1 MEKFVLS
8 GIKNDLLE
16 AGKDEG
22 CITFQHLNELLP
34 EQIKDPGAIEE
45 LFDFL
50 GENNIEIV
58 TQEESG
64 KRRTLSGEEWTGKKA
79 GEDET
84 LPDALP
90 DNEEHESE
98 ETTTTYLR
106 EMGQFDLLTPEE
118 EAKYS
123 KTIRE
128 GFDAIIAA
136 IREDTSGVNEI
147 RMLVDRIDLWHR
159 RDPTLKPKKQQL
171 NYMRHCVLIATRNYP
186 DIRELFELNTKIE
199 AYNRSVEVAKDA
211 MIRAN
216 LRLVVS
222 IAKRYMHQGLTLA
235 DLIQEGNLGLM
246 RAVFR
251 FDYKK
256 GNKFST
262 YASWWIRQAITRA
275 ILDKT
280 RTIRLPVHFLELRSQ
295 FFKAFYSLLKEL
307 GREPTPV
314 EISKMTDLPMD
325 KILAI
330 LEASREPI
338 SLETPVGDDDSTL
351 GDFLENQESES
362 PYDAVQNR
370 ELAHRVTEVLSTLLA
385 CAAKHGLA
393 EVSPMVCALD
403 QPDRLAFPLRRGL
416 VWRRNVDELRTAGPG
431 QDLLPGIA
439 SLFNGAL
446 FSAKAIEAVGV
457 PDIRLFVRGD
467 EVDVHRRL
475 VRSGL
480 PFGTCL
486 DTVYLHPYGSDEF
499 KPILGGRMH
508 TQYPDDPTKRFFT
521 YRNRGYLLAQP
532 GLRKLLPQEWLRFGW
547 YFLVTRRDPAG
558 LREWIRLRRMG
569 RRERFS
575 RSQPLTGGPS

>member
-1 MEKFVLS
+1 MFGGGRQVLS
-8 GIKNDLLE
+8 SIKEDLLK
-16 AGKDEG
+16 AGKSEG
-22 CITFQHLNELLP
+22 CITFEHLNELLP
-34 EQIKDPGAIEE
+34 DKVKAPGAIEE

-50 GENNIEIV
+50 GDHNIEIV
-58 TQEESG
+58 TVDDSG
-64 KRRTLSGEEWTGKKA
+64 KKKTLSGEEWTGKDLSD
-79 GEDET
+79 EDLVT
-84 LPDALP
+84 NSLPSSD
-90 DNEEHESE
+90 EHDSE

-123 KTIRE
+123 KAIRE
-128 GFDAIIAA
+128 GFDAIITA
-136 IREDTSGVNEI
+136 IREDNSGTTEMK
-147 RMLVDRIDLWHR
+147 MLVERIDLWQR
-159 RDPTLKPKKQQL
+159 RDPSLKPKKQQL
-171 NYMRHCVLIATRNYP
+171 NYMRHCVKIATRKYE
-186 DIRELFELNTKIE
+186 DKRELFDLNTRLE
-199 AYNRSVEVAKDA
+199 AYNRSIEVAKDA

-314 EISKMTDLPMD
+314 EIAKMTDLPMD

-351 GDFLENQESES
+351 GDFLANQESES
-362 PYDAVQNR
+362 PYDMVQNR
-370 ELAHRVTEVLSTLLA
+370 ELASRVTEVLSTLT
-385 CAAKHGLA
+385 
-393 EVSPMVCALD
+393 E
-403 QPDRLAFPLRRGL
+403 
-416 VWRRNVDELRTAGPG
+416 
-431 QDLLPGIA
+431 
-439 SLFNGAL
+439 
-446 FSAKAIEAVGV
+446 
-457 PDIRLFVRGD
+457 
-467 EVDVHRRL
+467 
-475 VRSGL
+475 
-480 PFGTCL
+480 
-486 DTVYLHPYGSDEF
+486 
-499 KPILGGRMH
+499 
-508 TQYPDDPTKRFFT
+508 
-521 YRNRGYLLAQP
+521 
-532 GLRKLLPQEWLRFGW
+532 
-547 YFLVTRRDPAG
+547 
-558 LREWIRLRRMG
+558 REEKIIRLRFRIG
-569 RRERFS
+569 KKAEYTLEEIGKQFNVSRERIRQIEKKALNRLRHSSRREKLRFF
-575 RSQPLTGGPS
+575 LD

>member
-1 MEKFVLS
+1 MIGVDGKVLS
-8 GIKNDLLE
+8 GIKDDLLE
-16 AGKDEG
+16 ASKSEG

-34 EQIKDPGAIEE
+34 DDISDPKAIEE
-45 LFDFL
+45 IFDFL

-58 TQEESG
+58 TQEKSG
-64 KRRTLSGEEWTGKKA
+64 KKKTLSGDEWTGKSKRSREEA
-79 GEDET
+79 DTE
-84 LPDALP
+84 ALA
-90 DNEEHESE
+90 DSEEHDSE

-106 EMGQFDLLTPEE
+106 EMGQFDLLTPED

-136 IREDTSGVNEI
+136 IRKDSSGTTEI
-147 RMLVDRIDLWHR
+147 LALVERIHLWEK

-171 NYMRHCVLIATRNYP
+171 NYMRQYVNIAARKHP
-186 DIRELFELNTKIE
+186 DKRELFELSTRLE
-199 AYNRSVEVAKDA
+199 AYNRSIEYAKDA

-370 ELAHRVTEVLSTLLA
+370 ELATRVTEVLSSLT
-385 CAAKHGLA
+385 
-393 EVSPMVCALD
+393 
-403 QPDRLAFPLRRGL
+403 DR
-416 VWRRNVDELRTAGPG
+416 EEK
-431 QDLLPGIA
+431 I
-439 SLFNGAL
+439 
-446 FSAKAIEAVGV
+446 
-457 PDIRLFVRGD
+457 IR
-467 EVDVHRRL
+467 
-475 VRSGL
+475 
-480 PFGTCL
+480 
-486 DTVYLHPYGSDEF
+486 
-499 KPILGGRMH
+499 
-508 TQYPDDPTKRFFT
+508 
-521 YRNRGYLLAQP
+521 
-532 GLRKLLPQEWLRFGW
+532 LRFGIGEKAEYTLEEIGKRFNVSRERIRQIEKKALNRLRHSSRREKLR
-547 YFLVTRRDPAG
+547 YFLD
-558 LREWIRLRRMG
+558 
-569 RRERFS
+569 
-575 RSQPLTGGPS
+575 

>member
-1 MEKFVLS
+1 MLA
-8 GIKNDLLE
+8 GIKDDLLE
-16 AGKDEG
+16 AGKNEG

-34 EQIKDPGAIEE
+34 DDVSDPKAIEE
-45 LFDFL
+45 IFDFL

-58 TQEESG
+58 TQEKSG
-64 KRRTLSGEEWTGKKA
+64 KKKTLSGEEWTGKSDSLSDDLESD
-79 GEDET
+79 G
-84 LPDALP
+84 LPDS
-90 DNEEHESE
+90 EEHESE

-106 EMGQFDLLTPEE
+106 EMGLFDLLTPED

-128 GFDAIIAA
+128 GFDAIIKA
-136 IREDTSGVNEI
+136 IRADDSSTTEMK
-147 RMLVDRIDLWHR
+147 MLKDRIDLWEK

-171 NYMRHCVLIATRNYP
+171 NYMRHCVTVAARKHTE
-186 DIRELFELNTKIE
+186 IRELFELSTKLE
-199 AYNRSVEVAKDA
+199 AYNRSIETAKDA

-251 FDYKK
+251 FDYTK

-362 PYDAVQNR
+362 PYDAVENR
-370 ELAHRVTEVLSTLLA
+370 ELATRVTEVLS
-385 CAAKHGLA
+385 
-393 EVSPMVCALD
+393 
-403 QPDRLAFPLRRGL
+403 
-416 VWRRNVDELRTAGPG
+416 
-431 QDLLPGIA
+431 
-439 SLFNGAL
+439 SLTEREE
-446 FSAKAIEAVGV
+446 KI
-457 PDIRLFVRGD
+457 IR
-467 EVDVHRRL
+467 
-475 VRSGL
+475 
-480 PFGTCL
+480 
-486 DTVYLHPYGSDEF
+486 
-499 KPILGGRMH
+499 
-508 TQYPDDPTKRFFT
+508 
-521 YRNRGYLLAQP
+521 
-532 GLRKLLPQEWLRFGW
+532 LRFGIGEKAE
-547 YFLVTRRDPAG
+547 YTLEEIGKRFNVS
-558 LREWIRLRRMG
+558 RERIRQIEKKALNRLRHSS
-569 RRERFS
+569 RREKLRFF
-575 RSQPLTGGPS
+575 LD

>member
-1 MEKFVLS
+1 MLAN
-8 GIKNDLLE
+8 IKDDLLE
-16 AGKDEG
+16 VGKKEG

-34 EQIKDPGAIEE
+34 DNIKDPRAIEAV
-45 LFDFL
+45 FDFL

-64 KRRTLSGEEWTGKKA
+64 KKKTLSGEEWTGKKDFDDD
-79 GEDET
+79 GMGGIES
-84 LPDALP
+84 LP
-90 DNEEHESE
+90 NTEEHDSE

-128 GFDAIIAA
+128 GFDAIIFA
-136 IREDTSGVNEI
+136 IRELDSDITEI
-147 RMLVDRIDLWHR
+147 KMLVERIALWEK

-171 NYMRHCVLIATRNYP
+171 NYMRHCVAVTARKYKSKRVLI
-186 DIRELFELNTKIE
+186 ELHTKLE
-199 AYNRSVEVAKDA
+199 AYNRSIEVAKDA

-295 FFKAFYSLLKEL
+295 FFKAFYALLKEL

-314 EISKMTDLPMD
+314 EISEMTDLPMD

-351 GDFLENQESES
+351 GDFLENQEAES
-362 PYDAVQNR
+362 PYESVQNR
-370 ELAHRVTEVLSTLLA
+370 ELATRVNEVL
-385 CAAKHGLA
+385 
-393 EVSPMVCALD
+393 D
-403 QPDRLAFPLRRGL
+403 
-416 VWRRNVDELRTAGPG
+416 
-431 QDLLPGIA
+431 
-439 SLFNGAL
+439 SLTEREE
-446 FSAKAIEAVGV
+446 KI
-457 PDIRLFVRGD
+457 IR
-467 EVDVHRRL
+467 
-475 VRSGL
+475 
-480 PFGTCL
+480 
-486 DTVYLHPYGSDEF
+486 
-499 KPILGGRMH
+499 
-508 TQYPDDPTKRFFT
+508 
-521 YRNRGYLLAQP
+521 
-532 GLRKLLPQEWLRFGW
+532 LRFGIGEKAEYTLEEIGKRFNVSRERIRQIEKKALNRLRHSSRREKLR
-547 YFLVTRRDPAG
+547 YFLD
-558 LREWIRLRRMG
+558 
-569 RRERFS
+569 
-575 RSQPLTGGPS
+575 

>member
-1 MEKFVLS
+1 MLAN
-8 GIKNDLLE
+8 IKDDLLE

-34 EQIKDPGAIEE
+34 DNIKDPRAIEE
-45 LFDFL
+45 VFDFL

-64 KRRTLSGEEWTGKKA
+64 KKKTLSGEEWTGKKDLDDDSMM
-79 GEDET
+79 GVES
-84 LPDALP
+84 LPDS
-90 DNEEHESE
+90 EEHDSE

-128 GFDAIIAA
+128 GFDAIIFA
-136 IREDTSGVNEI
+136 IRELDSDITEI
-147 RMLVDRIDLWHR
+147 KMLVDRIALWEK

-171 NYMRHCVLIATRNYP
+171 NYMRHCVTVSARKYKNK
-186 DIRELFELNTKIE
+186 RELIELHAKLE
-199 AYNRSVEVAKDA
+199 AYNRSIEIAKDA

-295 FFKAFYSLLKEL
+295 FFKAFYALLKEL

-314 EISKMTDLPMD
+314 EISEMTDLPMD

-351 GDFLENQESES
+351 GDFLENSEAES
-362 PYDAVQNR
+362 PYDAVENR
-370 ELAHRVTEVLSTLLA
+370 ELATRVNEVL
-385 CAAKHGLA
+385 G
-393 EVSPMVCALD
+393 
-403 QPDRLAFPLRRGL
+403 
-416 VWRRNVDELRTAGPG
+416 
-431 QDLLPGIA
+431 
-439 SLFNGAL
+439 SLTEREE
-446 FSAKAIEAVGV
+446 KI
-457 PDIRLFVRGD
+457 IR
-467 EVDVHRRL
+467 
-475 VRSGL
+475 
-480 PFGTCL
+480 
-486 DTVYLHPYGSDEF
+486 
-499 KPILGGRMH
+499 
-508 TQYPDDPTKRFFT
+508 
-521 YRNRGYLLAQP
+521 
-532 GLRKLLPQEWLRFGW
+532 LRFGIGEKAE
-547 YFLVTRRDPAG
+547 YTLEEIGKRFNVS
-558 LREWIRLRRMG
+558 RERIRQIEKKALNRLRHSS
-569 RRERFS
+569 RREKLRFF
-575 RSQPLTGGPS
+575 LD